1 MDIKDILA
9 RCDHT
14 LLRTDCTAAEIR
26 ALCDDAI
33 RFGCASVCIPPAHV
47 AGAKRYVNGQMKIC
61 TVIGFPNGYNTTAA
75 KVFETEDAV
84 KNGAD
89 EIDMVINM
97 LSSPV
102 RFPGNPLLYLSFY
115 QHRTGYC
122 EAPVQYGFLRW
133 HWELLLLR
141 S

>member
-75 KVFETEDAV
+75 KEKRRGRD
-84 KNGAD
+84 
-89 EIDMVINM
+89 
-97 LSSPV
+97 
-102 RFPGNPLLYLSFY
+102 R
-115 QHRTGYC
+115 
-122 EAPVQYGFLRW
+122 YGHQSRHGEGQVLG
-133 HWELLLLR
+133 HAA
-141 S
+141 